1 MINKIDAI
9 ILAGGKTKGEL
20 KEASLTEDKALLLIK
35 NVPMVSYV
43 VSALSS
49 SRYVDKIIVV
59 GEKEHFDFLEDKVS
73 KIIPSSDSILKNA
86 LAGIK
91 YSTTSKVLIAAAD
104 IPLIKGEMI
113 DAFVE
118 QCQKEE
124 DYDFYYPII
133 EKRQNQEKYPT
144 TKRTYAK
151 LKEGVFTGGNIAL
164 VNPIFFTSNT
174 DLLNEIVEKRK
185 SVVRLV
191 RILGIIFLF
200 KLILGILTIKEA
212 EKRTSEILGG
222 MRVKAVEVNFPE
234 IGIDVDK
241 LSDLRLVQ
249 EVIENV

>member
-9 ILAGGKTKGEL
+9 ILAGGKLKGEL
-20 KEASLTEDKALLLIK
+20 KEVALMEDKALLLIK
-35 NVPMVSYV
+35 NVPMVNYV

-49 SRYVDKIIVV
+49 SLYVEKIIVV
-59 GEKEHFDFLEDKVS
+59 GEKEHFDFLEDKVN
-73 KIIPSSDSILKNA
+73 KIVPSSDNMLKNV

-91 YSTTSKVLIAAAD
+91 YSTTDKVLISAAD
-104 IPLIKGEMI
+104 VPLIKGEMI

-124 DYDFYYPII
+124 SYDFYYPIV

-164 VNPIFFTSNT
+164 VNPKFFTSNL
-174 DLLNEIVEKRK
+174 DLLNEVIEKRK
-185 SVVRLV
+185 SPGRLV
-191 RILGIIFLF
+191 RMLGIIFLF

-222 MRVKAVEVNFPE
+222 MRVKAVEVDFPE

-241 LSDLRLVQ
+241 IDDLRLVQ
-249 EVIENV
+249 EIIENA